1 MKIALKNIF
10 LILLFFPFPALAAM
24 EGVEMEPLFFGQ
36 IIITDNTAIRSCTM
50 ATTGV
55 ETCDAQIVVLDPGQ
69 YGVYRLSGFD
79 PDTPIWVS
87 VDDNGTILT
96 GPGGFIFDVKSFT
109 FDPDISDIGS
119 AQTPDDDGNLTLKI
133 GARLD
138 TRANDAYQTSPY
150 RGTYTLQVNY

>member
-1 MKIALKNIF
+1 
-10 LILLFFPFPALAAM
+10 
-24 EGVEMEPLFFGQ
+24 
-36 IIITDNTAIRSCTM
+36 
-50 ATTGV
+50 
-55 ETCDAQIVVLDPGQ
+55 
-69 YGVYRLSGFD
+69 
-79 PDTPIWVS
+79 
-87 VDDNGTILT
+87 
-96 GPGGFIFDVKSFT
+96 PGGFIFDVKSFT